1 MICSMLRI
9 ALADNLCRRQVQ
21 LEIAVERNAV
31 HPDFSGLSE
40 ASGGTTTDSGA
51 ATVAKFREFIAGRQ
65 KDRANI
71 LKNARLE
78 RDERDERDSLSR
90 RTKEPRPK
98 APAKGAPKGGANKDR
113 KAKEETEDE

>member
-1 MICSMLRI
+1 MLDASNC
-9 ALADNLCRRQVQ
+9 ALVENLCRRQVQ

-51 ATVAKFREFIAGRQ
+51 ATVAKFREYIAGRQ

-78 RDERDERDSLSR
+78 RDERDSLSR
-90 RTKEPRPK
+90 RTKEPRAK
-98 APAKGAPKGGANKDR
+98 APDKGARKGETIKDR
-113 KAKEETEDE
+113 KGKKETEDE